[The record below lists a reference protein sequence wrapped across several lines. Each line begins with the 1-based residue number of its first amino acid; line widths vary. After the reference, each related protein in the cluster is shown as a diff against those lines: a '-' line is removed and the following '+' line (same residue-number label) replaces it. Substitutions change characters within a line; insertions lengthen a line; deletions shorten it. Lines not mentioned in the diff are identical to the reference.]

1 MKNILQQL
9 GWFVVIGCAAA
20 ATHWLAAVLCIA
32 LLEIRPSLANLLGWS
47 IAVMVSFLGHY
58 FLTFRHQQKSLLPA
72 IRRFLLISASGFAV
86 NELAFVYLLR
96 VTSIPYYL
104 LLAIILVAIAAF
116 TFVFSRYW
124 AFRHTA

>member
-32 LLEIRPSLANLLGWS
+32 LLDMRPSLANFLGWS
-47 IAVMVSFLGHY
+47 IAVVVSFLGHY

-96 VTSIPYYL
+96 VTDIPYYL

>member
-1 MKNILQQL
+1 M
-9 GWFVVIGCAAA
+9 VIGCAAA